1 MIPNIYEQ
9 YSKEGKLQALLSIFK
24 LSDATTSTIINDL
37 IQELRKYV
45 LNLSYLNDNFKTILI
60 EDYNI
65 KKDFSFN

>member
-37 IQELRKYV
+37 IKELRKYV
-45 LNLSYLNDNFKTILI
+45 LNLSYLNDNFKTILN

-65 KKDFSFN
+65 KKDF

>member
-9 YSKEGKLQALLSIFK
+9 YSKEGKLQALLPIFK